1 MHNRTKEIPIEIREK
16 LKQNLKHLDNFLVGK
31 AYFAGEE
38 ATLADIS
45 ILSSIVQLR
54 NGFNGEENLP
64 ELSNINAWY
73 ERCSTLPGYSENLKA
88 GKLISKIFE
97 KRSVRL
103 EALT

>member
-1 MHNRTKEIPIEIREK
+1 MKEIPIEIREK
-16 LKQNLKHLDNFLVGK
+16 LKQNLKHLDNFLVRK

-54 NGFNGEENLP
+54 NGFNGVENLP
-64 ELSNINAWY
+64 ELPNIDAWY

-88 GKLISKIFE
+88 GELVSKIFE

-103 EALT
+103 EALK

>member
-1 MHNRTKEIPIEIREK
+1 MKEIPIEIREK
-16 LKQNLKHLDNFLVGK
+16 LKQNLKHLDNFLVRK

-54 NGFNGEENLP
+54 NGFNGVKNLP
-64 ELSNINAWY
+64 ELPNIDAWY

-88 GKLISKIFE
+88 GKLVSKIFE

-103 EALT
+103 EALK